1 MSELLTR
8 REMEEKLGR
17 AFTPEQTASLVELL
31 EVFWRIE
38 IERAAD
44 TRALKQ
50 GLTALS
56 EEVGKLAEAQR
67 RTEERLAE
75 FEQRTEERFA
85 ALAEAQHA
93 LAEAQRRTEERL
105 AEFEQ
110 RTEERFAALAEAQQ
124 RTEESLAQL
133 STSINEMARGLDDLR
148 LQVGSL
154 ANTFGFDFEEFVS
167 ALLPP
172 YLERHFGITKV
183 FLKREYFPL
192 PDKRFEEVDLVSD
205 CYWNGKPAVVLVEC
219 SVTIGGSRVRNIAE
233 KFEKVAAHLK
243 EWKGEVVKIVRII
256 VSMNVH
262 PTAEEAAKETGIWII
277 PYHNIYWRIGPRAQ
291 MNAEGR

>member
-56 EEVGKLAEAQR
+56 EEVGK
-67 RTEERLAE
+67 
-75 FEQRTEERFA
+75 
-85 ALAEAQHA
+85 